1 MKISDTGRVSDWYIV
16 LDIPIRTGEAN
27 PKPHVAI
34 EQTTSMSLLSQ
45 STQIRRNS
53 ALSSD
58 ATMEDHSSSN
68 RHDVTMGETDI
79 FRTDANAVPAT
90 TAHLPSAASW
100 RHYGVRLLQT
110 GVAQLRSQWKVLLAG
125 QILSFSTAA
134 TGAAQATLSF
144 DCHLSAPT
152 LTLGICYA
160 CLSLTLFYLVYEE
173 NNANTVTP
181 TTLETASDA
190 LEGTLKRTSTAPFR
204 FLGIFPLQVHPMS
217 YIPMAIIDVYA
228 KYFTVLAFKYTTITS
243 VTLFDALAI
252 PSAMIL
258 SRLFLQR
265 HYSPVHLLAVG
276 SCIVGIL
283 LNVLEDYE
291 DEKHAS
297 SLTTRSGVSLDQIYP
312 HRTQGD
318 TLAILGGVLM
328 GATNTYGEHAVRKLG
343 GPYEYIGMMSFYAML
358 ICVVQTLL
366 IERDDIAAFTRTDVL
381 HGDDACSLS
390 TARWLLVAFTGATV
404 ATYLGAARFLQ
415 VSDAAFFNLSL
426 LTGDLWS
433 VIFSIVEEGIV
444 PGSLFFV
451 ALVFIVSGVIVYE
464 MTEEPSEGPPV
475 SVTSHRKMSHTG
487 SDESNQLEMGE
498 LGTGLMQDDEVAGL
512 LLPPTS

>member
-1 MKISDTGRVSDWYIV
+1 MSPLSESQRSTTG
-16 LDIPIRTGEAN
+16 IRRL
-27 PKPHVAI
+27 P
-34 EQTTSMSLLSQ
+34 TTSSVDVAEELS
-45 STQIRRNS
+45 
-53 ALSSD
+53 
-58 ATMEDHSSSN
+58 HSSS
-68 RHDVTMGETDI
+68 HEILMEELDVLRSDTNVSPT
-79 FRTDANAVPAT
+79 AT
-90 TAHLPSAASW
+90 APLPSAASC
-100 RHYGVRLLQT
+100 RQYTSRLLRT
-110 GVAQLRSQWKVLLAG
+110 GVAQLCSQWKVLLAG
-125 QILSFSTAA
+125 QILSFLTAA

-160 CLSLTLFYLVYEE
+160 CLSMTLLYLVYQEKSG
-173 NNANTVTP
+173 AKTMP

-190 LEGTLKRTSTAPFR
+190 LEGTLKTPSTAPFR
-204 FLGIFPLQVHPMS
+204 FLGIVPLQAHPLS
-217 YIPMAIIDVYA
+217 YVPMAIVDVYA
-228 KYFTVLAFKYTTITS
+228 NYFTVLAFKYTTITS

-258 SRLFLQR
+258 SRLFLHR
-265 HYSPVHLLAVG
+265 HYSPVHLVAVG
-276 SCIVGIL
+276 FCMVGIL

-291 DEKHAS
+291 DDKNAG
-297 SLTTRSGVSLDQIYP
+297 SLTTKSGIALDQIYP

-318 TLAILGGVLM
+318 TLAVLGGFLM
-328 GATNTYGEHAVRKLG
+328 GATNTYGEHAVKKLG
-343 GPYEYIGMMSFYAML
+343 GPYEYIGMMSFFAML
-358 ICVVQTLL
+358 ICIVQTLL

-390 TARWLLVAFTGATV
+390 TARLLLVAFTGATV
-404 ATYLGAARFLQ
+404 TTYLGTVRFLQ

-464 MTEEPSEGPPV
+464 MTEEPSEGPNV
-475 SVTSHRKMSHTG
+475 SVALHRKLSNV
-487 SDESNQLEMGE
+487 SDDQVE
-498 LGTGLMQDDEVAGL
+498 LGSLRSSLMENDEVAGL
-512 LLPPTS
+512 LPSA

>member
-1 MKISDTGRVSDWYIV
+1 MSPLSD
-16 LDIPIRTGEAN
+16 
-27 PKPHVAI
+27 
-34 EQTTSMSLLSQ
+34 

-53 ALSSD
+53 VLTAD
-58 ATMEDHSSSN
+58 VVIEDHSSSS
-68 RHDVTMGETDI
+68 RHEVMMEELDI
-79 FRTDANAVPAT
+79 LRVDTNVLPAA
-90 TAHLPSAASW
+90 TAPLPSATSW
-100 RHYGVRLLQT
+100 RHYTIRLLQT
-110 GVAQLRSQWKVLLAG
+110 GMAQLRSQWKVLLAG
-125 QILSFSTAA
+125 QILSFLTAT

-173 NNANTVTP
+173 NNTTKVMP

-190 LEGTLKRTSTAPFR
+190 LEGALKTPSTAPFR
-204 FLGIFPLQVHPMS
+204 FLGIVPLQVHPLS
-217 YIPMAIIDVYA
+217 YLPMAIVDVYA
-228 KYFTVLAFKYTTITS
+228 NYFTVLAFKYTTITS

-258 SRLFLQR
+258 SRFFLHR

-276 SCIVGIL
+276 SCIIGIL

-291 DEKHAS
+291 DDKNAG
-297 SLTTRSGVSLDQIYP
+297 SLTTKSGISLDQIYP

-318 TLAILGGVLM
+318 TLAVLGGLFM

-343 GPYEYIGMMSFYAML
+343 GPYEYIGMMSFFAML
-358 ICVVQTLL
+358 ICILQTLL

-381 HGDDACSLS
+381 HGDDACSLA
-390 TARWLLVAFTGATV
+390 TARWLLVGFTVATV
-404 ATYLGAARFLQ
+404 TTYLGAARFLQ
-415 VSDAAFFNLSL
+415 ISDAAFFNLSL

-444 PGSLFFV
+444 PGSLFFI

-475 SVTSHRKMSHTG
+475 SVAMHRKL
-487 SDESNQLEMGE
+487 SNVREDQVEMGS
-498 LGTGLMQDDEVAGL
+498 LGTSLMENDEVAGL
-512 LLPPTS
+512 LPPNA